1 MLNCTVCVLGSL
13 QATRA
18 LMIVGIIVS
27 IAGLGVACVGMK
39 CTTCGEDNKERK
51 ARTAVAG
58 GIILLIGGEYVYA
71 LRNKKKKTR
80 FMLPQSAKTA
90 TGCITEQNL
99 EHMPRTEFDLCASMK
114 L

>member
-1 MLNCTVCVLGSL
+1 MLGSL

-39 CTTCGEDNKERK
+39 CTTCGEDNEVRK
-51 ARTAVAG
+51 ARTAVTG

-71 LRNKKKKTR
+71 FEKKKTKG
-80 FMLPQSAKTA
+80 SCKGKEGKNTA
-90 TGCITEQNL
+90 RDC
-99 EHMPRTEFDLCASMK
+99 SVYY
-114 L
+114 